1 MRFPEVH
8 RGGVPVK
15 RSELKIRI
23 VLSSGKFLFVSDK
36 AKDILD
42 NIRHGNDQFIEMQ
55 CTDGYRHY
63 INIDHIVDAR
73 EEYQ

>member
-1 MRFPEVH
+1 M
-8 RGGVPVK
+8 K

-23 VLSSGKFLFVSDK
+23 ILSSGKFLFVTDK
-36 AKDILD
+36 AKEILD

-55 CTDGYRHY
+55 CEDGYRY
-63 INIDHIVDAR
+63 YVNVDHIIDVR

>member
-1 MRFPEVH
+1 M
-8 RGGVPVK
+8 K

-23 VLSSGKFLFVSDK
+23 ILSSGKFLFVSDK

-42 NIRHGNDQFIEMQ
+42 NIRHGKDQFIEMQ
-55 CTDGYRHY
+55 CEDGHRYY
-63 INIDHIVDAR
+63 VNVDHIIDVR